1 MSRIL
6 LTGATGLIGG
16 AVLHRALVA
25 KTDAEWV
32 CLVRAS
38 DEEAG
43 RQRIAA
49 RLGRFTTVLNAQR
62 MAQRVEI
69 VAGDFT
75 RADQIAD
82 PRLDSVTQVLHL
94 AADTSWWAQEKV
106 HRTNHDGTLALAR
119 RAARMPRLDRFLH
132 VSTAMICGG
141 TPPAIVDE
149 TRYPDPDAAHLVH
162 YSASKAAAEMSLAD
176 RFPDLPLV
184 VARPSIV
191 LGHSTLGARPGSSIL
206 WVIRACDRLRLVAGD
221 RHGTVDIVPIDW
233 VADTLVEMLARPDL
247 AHRTYHLSAGMV
259 SRTRWS
265 ELGRTLDLVDPGD
278 GPRHYDEFSARDRAT
293 LHARFTE
300 VFGMDEAIKVAMFRA
315 LQAYYRFCELNVT
328 FDNTRLLAEGFAPP
342 PSLSRYI
349 GRCIETSG
357 EIIDQF
363 REDFGNF
370 AVGAPQRRDSARSV
384 PSLPETMP
392 AREANT
398 RPSSQSRGSRSA

>member
-16 AVLHRALVA
+16 AVLHRALA
-25 KTDAEWV
+25 MKTDTEWV

-49 RLGRFTTVLNAQR
+49 RLGRFTNALNAQR
-62 MAQRVEI
+62 LAQRVEI

-75 RADQIAD
+75 HADTIAD
-82 PRLDSVTQVLHL
+82 PRLDAVTQVLHL

-141 TPPAIVDE
+141 QPPATVDE
-149 TRYPDPDAAHLVH
+149 TRYPDAEAIHLVP
-162 YSASKAAAEMSLAD
+162 YSASKAAAEMSLASH
-176 RFPDLPLV
+176 FADLPLV
-184 VARPSIV
+184 VVRPSIV
-191 LGHSTLGARPGSSIL
+191 LGHTTLGARPGSSIL
-206 WVIRACDRLRLVAGD
+206 WVIRACDRLRLVAGSRD
-221 RHGTVDIVPIDW
+221 GTVDIVPTDW
-233 VADTLVEMLARPDL
+233 VADTLVEMLARPAL
-247 AHRTYHLSAGMV
+247 AHRTYHLSAGML

-265 ELGRTLDLVDPGD
+265 ELGRTLDRVDPAES
-278 GPRHYDEFSARDRAT
+278 PRHYEEFSARDRAT
-293 LHARFTE
+293 LHRRFTE

-315 LQAYYRFCELNVT
+315 LQAYYRFCELDVT

-342 PSLSRYI
+342 PALSEYI

-357 EIIDQF
+357 EIVDQF
-363 REDFGNF
+363 REDFGQF
-370 AVGAPQRRDSARSV
+370 AVGSTPRRDAAR
-384 PSLPETMP
+384 PAPALPETMP
-392 AREANT
+392 AREINT
-398 RPSSQSRGSRSA
+398 RSPSQRRGSISS

>member
-16 AVLHRALVA
+16 AVLHHALMA

-49 RLGRFTTVLNAQR
+49 RLGRFTSALNAQR
-62 MAQRVEI
+62 LAQRVDI

-75 RADQIAD
+75 KADQIAD
-82 PRLDSVTQVLHL
+82 PRLDSVTQILHL

-119 RAARMPRLDRFLH
+119 RAARMTRLDRFLH

-141 TPPAIVDE
+141 RPPAMVDE
-149 TRYPDPDAAHLVH
+149 TRYPDPDATHLVP
-162 YSASKAAAEMSLAD
+162 YSASKAAAETSLAA
-176 RFPDLPLV
+176 RFADLPLV

-221 RHGTVDIVPIDW
+221 RDGTVDIVPIDW
-233 VADTLVEMLARPDL
+233 VADTLVEMLARSDL
-247 AHRTYHLSAGMV
+247 AHRTYHLSAGTG

-265 ELGRTLDLVDPGD
+265 DLGRTLDRVDPAD

-293 LHARFTE
+293 LHRRFTE

-315 LQAYYRFCELNVT
+315 LQAYYRFCELDVT
-328 FDNTRLLAEGFAPP
+328 FDNARLLAEGFPP
-342 PSLSRYI
+342 PPALTQYI

-363 REDFGNF
+363 REDFGQF
-370 AVGAPQRRDSARSV
+370 AVRPTPRRDAARLA
-384 PSLPETMP
+384 PALPETMP
-392 AREANT
+392 TREINT
-398 RPSSQSRGSRSA
+398 RPRSQSR

>member
-16 AVLHRALVA
+16 AVLHRALAA
-25 KTDAEWV
+25 KTGTEWV

-38 DEEAG
+38 DAEAG

-49 RLGRFTTVLNAQR
+49 RLGRFTSALNAQR
-62 MAQRVEI
+62 LAQRVEI

-75 RADQIAD
+75 KADQIGD

-106 HRTNHDGTLALAR
+106 HRTNHDGTLSLAR
-119 RAARMPRLDRFLH
+119 RASRMKNLTRFLH

-141 TPPAIVDE
+141 NPPAIMDE
-149 TRYPDPDAAHLVH
+149 TRYPDAEARHLVH
-162 YSASKAAAEMSLAD
+162 YSASKAAAETSLAA
-176 RFPDLPLV
+176 RFADLPVV

-221 RHGTVDIVPIDW
+221 RDGTVDIVPIDW
-233 VADTLVEMLARPDL
+233 VANTLVEMLERPDL
-247 AHRTYHLSAGMV
+247 AHRIYHLSAGLK

-265 ELGRTLDLVDPGD
+265 DLGRTLDLVDPAD
-278 GPRHYDEFSARDRAT
+278 SPRHYDEFAASDRAT
-293 LHARFTE
+293 LQARFAA
-300 VFGMDEAIKVAMFRA
+300 VFGMDEAIKIAMFRA

-328 FDNTRLLAEGFAPP
+328 FDNTRLLSEGFAAP
-342 PSLSRYI
+342 PSLPHYI
-349 GRCIETSG
+349 GRCVETSG
-357 EIIDQF
+357 DIIDQF
-363 REDFGNF
+363 REDFGNL
-370 AVGAPQRRDSARSV
+370 ASAPLQGDRAPRTRVPLSDGIAARAGAARRNAAR
-384 PSLPETMP
+384 
-392 AREANT
+392 
-398 RPSSQSRGSRSA
+398 RGSTPA

>member
-49 RLGRFTTVLNAQR
+49 RLGRFTSALNAQR

-75 RADQIAD
+75 KADQIAD
-82 PRLDSVTQVLHL
+82 PRLDSITQVLHL

-141 TPPAIVDE
+141 KPPTMVDE

-162 YSASKAAAEMSLAD
+162 YSASKAAAETSLAAG
-176 RFPDLPLV
+176 FADLPLV

-206 WVIRACDRLRLVAGD
+206 WVIRACDRLRLVAGSRD
-221 RHGTVDIVPIDW
+221 GTVDIVPTDW
-233 VADTLVEMLARPDL
+233 VADTLVEMLARPAL
-247 AHRTYHLSAGMV
+247 AHGTYHLSAGTV

-265 ELGRTLDLVDPGD
+265 ELGRTLDRVDPAE
-278 GPRHYDEFSARDRAT
+278 GPRHYEEFSARDRAT
-293 LHARFTE
+293 LHRRFTE

-315 LQAYYRFCELNVT
+315 LQAYYRFCELDVT

-342 PSLSRYI
+342 PALSEYI

-357 EIIDQF
+357 EIVDQF
-363 REDFGNF
+363 REDFGGF
-370 AVGAPQRRDSARSV
+370 AGAPVRGEQTAR
-384 PSLPETMP
+384 P
-392 AREANT
+392 
-398 RPSSQSRGSRSA
+398 RPSQPDGVTNRTVARRGSAPG